1 MTNTNQKS
9 RRKFTAE
16 FKAMVAME
24 ALQERQTLSELCK
37 KHNLHPNQISSW
49 KRQLKENSASVFKEI
64 QAGKDDRDRLI
75 EQLYKTIGELTM
87 DVDYLKKSFHYEQK
101 GTGDVH

>member
-1 MTNTNQKS
+1 
-9 RRKFTAE
+9 
-16 FKAMVAME
+16 MVAME

-75 EQLYKTIGELTM
+75 GDDESNPLVRISRDGHPHSSLDYKQPSKLYYKNAA
-87 DVDYLKKSFHYEQK
+87 
-101 GTGDVH
+101 

>member
-49 KRQLKENSASVFKEI
+49 KRQLKENSVSVFKEI
-64 QAGKDDRDRLI
+64 
-75 EQLYKTIGELTM
+75 LYWPQIKPSIMDTEIWTAVLT
-87 DVDYLKKSFHYEQK
+87 
-101 GTGDVH
+101 

>member
-1 MTNTNQKS
+1 
-9 RRKFTAE
+9 
-16 FKAMVAME
+16 MVAME

-49 KRQLKENSASVFKEI
+49 KRQLKENSVSVFKEI

>member
-1 MTNTNQKS
+1 MTNKNQKS

-49 KRQLKENSASVFKEI
+49 KRQLKENSVSVFKEI

-87 DVDYLKKSFHYEQK
+87 DVDYLKKKLSL
-101 GTGDVH
+101 